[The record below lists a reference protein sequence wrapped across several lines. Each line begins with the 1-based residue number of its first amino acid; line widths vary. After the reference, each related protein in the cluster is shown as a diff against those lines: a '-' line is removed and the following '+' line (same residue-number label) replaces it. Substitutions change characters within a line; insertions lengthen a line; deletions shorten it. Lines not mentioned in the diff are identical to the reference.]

1 VYQLASGAVTIAC
14 KLRVAKHDLEE
25 VTKAASACQKRQKIN
40 QRVVPKGGLLYASQA
55 RAAVLSRVERDA
67 TKGKG
72 WHPKGVPK
80 AVATPSQPS
89 QFEIHMWDPKINV
102 TTVQKD

>member
-14 KLRVAKHDLEE
+14 KLRVAKHDLE
-25 VTKAASACQKRQKIN
+25 VTKAASACQKRQKID

-72 WHPKGVPK
+72 
-80 AVATPSQPS
+80 
-89 QFEIHMWDPKINV
+89 
-102 TTVQKD
+102 